1 MNEEEKL
8 GFEEASDESISFD
21 FERVKKAT
29 MISNYIKIID
39 MLVPYY
45 DTLAQARGELKKQDE
60 IFLEAHQ
67 AFCEAKNKKAIDE
80 LNQIINP
87 II

>member
-39 MLVPYY
+39 TKL
-45 DTLAQARGELKKQDE
+45 
-60 IFLEAHQ
+60 
-67 AFCEAKNKKAIDE
+67 
-80 LNQIINP
+80 
-87 II
+87 